1 MMMRMMMFLADDNDV
16 EKAETEYSLRSDSF
30 AWQAMFTVLDSY
42 SSLTTMMIKIKKIC
56 SMVTATLIKIKI
68 IWSVIFIYFNC
79 TASKVIANTLRSQFF
94 QVVLFVKPSCVEVG
108 TRGS

>member
-1 MMMRMMMFLADDNDV
+1 MFSADDNDV

-56 SMVTATLIKIKI
+56 SRVTATLIKIKI

-94 QVVLFVKPSCVEVG
+94 QVVLLVKPSCVEVG

>member
-30 AWQAMFTVLDSY
+30 AWQALFTVLDRC
-42 SSLTTMMIKIKKIC
+42 SSMTTMMIKIC
-56 SMVTATLIKIKI
+56 SMVTATLIKIKIKI